1 MAGNGAGA
9 LRRLQVGLG
18 ALFGDPA
25 ARRARELLDR
35 LDRARDWLTH
45 YRAAPGQYATQLDA
59 LMQHTPAN
67 EAAAVASLRDRAAA
81 TELPGLPRPDVGA
94 FAAARDRLWA
104 LIPEEYRAGE
114 TSAVCFDVVAAE
126 EAARR
131 ALEAA
136 PQAEAA

>member
-59 LMQHTPAN
+59 LMQYAPAN

-81 TELPGLPRPDVGA
+81 TERSLDVA
-94 FAAARDRLWA
+94 LERAYAAAERGDW
-104 LIPEEYRAGE
+104 P
-114 TSAVCFDVVAAE
+114 VVEVQFATI
-126 EAARR
+126 
-131 ALEAA
+131 
-136 PQAEAA
+136 